1 MVRLLLVRHLP
12 TAENHAGRFLGRR
25 DLPALVP
32 DGVAPLALTGEGPP
46 RVFTS
51 PLDRARTTAAALF
64 PDLPARVDERLIERS
79 FGAWEGCTRAQ
90 VAELQPDAV
99 GEGGALDLNR
109 TPRGGESVEA
119 LCARV
124 GAFLVEVAASEG
136 SPAVAVAHAGVIL
149 AALAL
154 VRAPGAPVDWD
165 RPVPHA
171 TPLALEVPAGWRP
184 WAPRARR

>member
-1 MVRLLLVRHLP
+1 MVRLLLVRHFP

-32 DGVAPLALTGEGPP
+32 DGVAPLDLGRPP
-46 RVFTS
+46 VVFTS
-51 PLDRARTTAAALF
+51 PLARARTTAAALF
-64 PDLPARVDERLIERS
+64 PDVPARVDARLIERS
-79 FGAWEGCTRAQ
+79 FGAWEGCTRGQ
-90 VAELQPDAV
+90 VAALQPDAV
-99 GEGGALDLNR
+99 GEGGVLDLNR

-124 GAFLVEVAASEG
+124 GAFLAEVAASEG

-154 VRAPGAPVDWD
+154 VRAPGAPVDW
-165 RPVPHA
+165 RRSVPYA
-171 TPLALEVPAGWRP
+171 TPLTLEVPAGWRP
-184 WAPRARR
+184 PGAR